1 MANAPADL
9 PAHVPK
15 RRLCKRQNKLRID
28 AMNAEEEPEI
38 IMSDLCADVEID
50 GHFLKVDIYKS
61 DIDPGWI
68 LEVIN
73 EFGTSTVFDDP
84 FLADGLAWQQFEK
97 TVREEGLAAFL
108 TKKEKRQ
115 LFH

>member
-1 MANAPADL
+1 
-9 PAHVPK
+9 
-15 RRLCKRQNKLRID
+15 
-28 AMNAEEEPEI
+28 MNAEEDPKT
-38 IMSDLCADVEID
+38 IMSDRCAEVEVD
-50 GHFLKVDIYKS
+50 SHFLKVDIYKS

-73 EFGTSTVFDDP
+73 EFGRSIVFDDP

-97 TVREEGLAAFL
+97 TLHEEGLTAFL